1 MARSGVINAMTKD
14 ELAKVLHTTPQK
26 SDDTAAAQ
34 TIIIPAFVTANL
46 SADSVSTTPLVTV
59 SPSLQQLGCVSH
71 ALVMVCA
78 AASLPR
84 PRRALRRR
92 VVAAADGLSGAAAQR
107 DPRRALQAGLRRER
121 RHAQDRDR

>member
-46 SADSVSTTPLVTV
+46 SADSVSNTVVTV

-71 ALVMVCA
+71 AVVMVCV

-84 PRRALRRR
+84 PRWALRRR

>member
-14 ELAKVLHTTPQK
+14 ELDKVLHTTPQK

-46 SADSVSTTPLVTV
+46 SADSVSNTVVTV

-71 ALVMVCA
+71 AVVMVCV

>member
-46 SADSVSTTPLVTV
+46 SADSVSNTVVTV

-71 ALVMVCA
+71 AVVMKCV

-84 PRRALRRR
+84 PRWALRRR

>member
-14 ELAKVLHTTPQK
+14 ELAKVLHVTPQK

-46 SADSVSTTPLVTV
+46 SADSVSTSACDRLAVTAA
-59 SPSLQQLGCVSH
+59 QLGCVSH
-71 ALVMVCA
+71 AVVMECV

-84 PRRALRRR
+84 PRGALRRR

-121 RHAQDRDR
+121 RHAEDRDW